1 MAIDFRKIA
10 SKELS
15 LSPLMANRDQ
25 IQTSDLLGQT
35 VTVTNFDFAH
45 ITDKGEEK
53 VFPVLL
59 FAEHPDKY
67 YNGGCLLSK
76 MCEAWTAEFDGDVEA
91 ASIALEDSGGV
102 RIKFTATK
110 TKSGNNLTSITV
122 L

>member
-10 SKELS
+10 SKKLS
-15 LSPLMANRDQ
+15 LSPIMANRHQ

-35 VTVTNFDFAH
+35 VTVINFDFAH
-45 ITDKGEEK
+45 IIDKGEEK

-59 FAEHPDKY
+59 FAEYPDKY
-67 YNGGCLLSK
+67 YNGGCLTSK

-91 ASIALEDSGGV
+91 ASIALEETGGV

>member
-35 VTVTNFDFAH
+35 VTVISFDFAH
-45 ITDKGEEK
+45 IIDKGKEK

-67 YNGGCLLSK
+67 YNGGCLLFK
-76 MCEAWTAEFDGDVEA
+76 MCEAWAAEFDGDVEA

>member
-10 SKELS
+10 SKKLS
-15 LSPLMANRDQ
+15 LSPLMAHRGQ

-35 VTVTNFDFAH
+35 VTVIRFDFAH
-45 ITDKGEEK
+45 IADKGEEK

-59 FAEHPDKY
+59 FAEYPDKY
-67 YNGGCLLSK
+67 YNGGCLLLK
-76 MCEAWTAEFDGDVEA
+76 VCEAWAAEFDGDVEA

-102 RIKFTATK
+102 QIKFSANK

>member
-15 LSPLMANRDQ
+15 LSPLMANREQ

-35 VTVTNFDFAH
+35 VTVINFDFAH
-45 ITDKGEEK
+45 IIDKGEEK

-59 FAEHPDKY
+59 LAEYPGKY

-102 RIKFTATK
+102 QIKFASTK

>member
-15 LSPLMANRDQ
+15 LSPLMANRNQ
-25 IQTSDLLGQT
+25 IKTSDLLGQT
-35 VTVTNFDFAH
+35 VTVTNFDFAR
-45 ITDKGEEK
+45 ITYKGEENI
-53 VFPVLL
+53 FPVLL

-76 MCEAWTAEFDGDVEA
+76 MCEAWAAEFDGDVAA

-102 RIKFTATK
+102 RIKFLSTK

>member
-15 LSPLMANRDQ
+15 LSPLMVNRDQ
-25 IQTSDLLGQT
+25 IQTSALLGQT

-45 ITDKGEEK
+45 ITYKGEEK

-67 YNGGCLLSK
+67 YNGGCLLSRI
-76 MCEAWTAEFDGDVEA
+76 CEAWAAEFDGDVEA
-91 ASIALEDSGGV
+91 ASIALEETGGV
-102 RIKFTATK
+102 RIKFSATK
-110 TKSGNNLTSITV
+110 TKSSNNLTSITV